1 MNNEKVINPKSTYLA
16 VYSEFES
23 NLIQLE
29 EQVKDAVVDLTTKQ
43 GLKDCK
49 EAATKF
55 QKVRTGVEK
64 ARKEETKEQR
74 EYINSVNEDAK
85 KITERILPLENKFKQ
100 PLDERK
106 AAFKDRIAEIDAMP
120 SIHEHS
126 SSEVIGLALGEL
138 ESVNPADFAEFK
150 KDCEA
155 SLYTANDKLSSLLSL
170 AVEREETERKAEAER
185 IRMEEE
191 AKQQAELIA
200 AQQKREEIQSRITK
214 LQQIPLELMGKPSV
228 DIKAKLDALSS
239 YEPSV
244 EDFGDRLTEVQGMM
258 SVTVSQLEM
267 MHAQSLQLEEMQA
280 QQDTQPEKAEN
291 SESGVSIQTLAE
303 TEPRHYSNQ
312 LSEEDAPLYTDCIA
326 DSEPVNVVKEAISEV
341 CEETQQEKSAAILC
355 ELMQGELSLPQA
367 VEIVGLIDAGLIHN
381 LSFNA

>member
-1 MNNEKVINPKSTYLA
+1 MNNEKVINPESTYLA

-29 EQVKDAVVDLTTKQ
+29 KQVKDAVVDLTTKQ

-49 EAATKF
+49 DAATKF

-106 AAFKDRIAEIDAMP
+106 AAFKDKIAEIDAMP
-120 SIHEHS
+120 SIHEYS

-170 AVEREETERKAEAER
+170 AVEREEAERKAEAER

-214 LQQIPLELMGKPSV
+214 LQQIPLELMGKSSV

-267 MHAQSLQLEEMQA
+267 MHAQAIQLESLNP
-280 QQDTQPEKAEN
+280 TPV
-291 SESGVSIQTLAE
+291 SEPAKEVE
-303 TEPRHYSNQ
+303 TYSTQ

-326 DSEPVNVVKEAISEV
+326 DSETVNVVKEAMTEV

-367 VEIVGLIDAGLIHN
+367 VEIVGLIDAGLIPN